1 MATQSPWA
9 PMVVWEFANS
19 NFLSTKFPSD
29 DLKRNVLNTRITVG
43 LLFVAA
49 GVWLIWSTRPP
60 GVQVAMRE
68 MHVADLTRK
77 FRVVKTTALEPNS
90 QPPLVIALHGAL
102 DTTEQMAEST
112 QLDKLCASKGFVLV
126 YLEGRNLNWPPFIP
140 DDFPDIYEPDLAFF
154 DAVCDQ
160 MEKEGIDPGRIY
172 LVGVSQGGCMA
183 NVVAMKRSERLA
195 AAVVNCGWVPK
206 PLESLPPAT
215 PHKCPMLFIVGSE
228 DTQVDAKT
236 VRVGYELFKMAGHP
250 VRFEVL
256 RGAGHG
262 WNAAYGVN
270 DMVWKFLSDKENH

>member
-1 MATQSPWA
+1 MAVS
-9 PMVVWEFANS
+9 EFANS
-19 NFLSTKFPSD
+19 DFLSTNFRSD
-29 DLKRNVLNTRITVG
+29 DVKRNVLNTKIIVG

-49 GVWLIWSTRPP
+49 GLWLIWSTRQPS
-60 GVQVAMRE
+60 VQVEMRE
-68 MHVADLTRK
+68 VQVADLTRK
-77 FRVVKTTALEPNS
+77 FRVVKPTALQQDS
-90 QPPLVIALHGAL
+90 HPPLVIALHGAL

-112 QLDKLCASKGFVLV
+112 QLDELCANQGFVLV
-126 YLEGRNLNWPPFIP
+126 YLEGRSLNWPPFIP
-140 DDFPDIYEPDLAFF
+140 DELPDIFEPDLAFF

-160 MEKEGIDPGRIY
+160 MEKEGIDPARIY

-195 AAVVNCGWVPK
+195 AVVVNCGWVPK
-206 PLESLPPAT
+206 PLESVPPAT

-236 VRVGYELFKMAGHP
+236 VRVGVELFKMAGHP

-270 DMVWKFLSDKENH
+270 DMVWEFLSDIH

>member
-1 MATQSPWA
+1 MAAQSLWA
-9 PMVVWEFANS
+9 PMVVLEFANS
-19 NFLSTKFPSD
+19 NFLSANFLSD
-29 DLKRNVLNTRITVG
+29 EVKRNVLNTRIIVG

-49 GVWLIWSTRPP
+49 GLWLIWSTRSPS
-60 GVQVAMRE
+60 VQVEMRE
-68 MHVADLTRK
+68 MQVADLTRK
-77 FRVVKTTALEPNS
+77 FRVVKPTALQRDS
-90 QPPLVIALHGAL
+90 HPPLVIALHGAL

-112 QLDKLCASKGFVLV
+112 QLDELCASQGFVLV

-140 DDFPDIYEPDLAFF
+140 EESPDIYEPDLAFF

-195 AAVVNCGWVPK
+195 AVVVNCGWVPK
-206 PLESLPPAT
+206 PLESVPPAT
-215 PHKCPMLFIVGSE
+215 SHKCPLLFIVGSE
-228 DTQVDAKT
+228 DTQVDVKT
-236 VRVGYELFKMAGHP
+236 VRVGYELFKTAGHP

-270 DMVWKFLSDKENH
+270 DMVWEFLSEIH